1 MHALLPLRQGTHQS
15 NPNPQGGNASMND
28 EDRFP
33 STGKKA
39 WLCKPFL
46 VAWIALWACLPACGG
61 GGGGSSGQA
70 AQPPPPPPPPVN
82 PVAATS
88 MNWTSPQ
95 FFTDDTPLD
104 PTKDLELFEIYVK
117 QDSSFGTVD
126 HPVAT
131 VWPSTNSFDFQTV
144 DPPLSK
150 GVTYYASVRAVT
162 PEGEKSDFSVSGPFF
177 LPN

>member
-1 MHALLPLRQGTHQS
+1 
-15 NPNPQGGNASMND
+15 MND
-28 EDRFP
+28 EGRFP

-39 WLCKPFL
+39 WVRKPFL
-46 VAWIALWACLPACGG
+46 VAWIVLWACLPACG

-70 AQPPPPPPPPVN
+70 AQPPPPPVP

-95 FFTDDTPLD
+95 FFTDDTSLD
-104 PTKDLELFEIYVK
+104 PAKDLELFEIYVK
-117 QDSSFGTVD
+117 RDSSFGTVD
-126 HPVAT
+126 LPVAT

-162 PEGEKSDFSVSGPFF
+162 PEGAKSDFSAYVSFF